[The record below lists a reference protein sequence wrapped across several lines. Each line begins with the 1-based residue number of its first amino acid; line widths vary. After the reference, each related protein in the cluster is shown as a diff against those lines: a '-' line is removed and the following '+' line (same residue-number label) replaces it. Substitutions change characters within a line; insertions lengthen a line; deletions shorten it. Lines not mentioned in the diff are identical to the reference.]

1 MAWEPGGI
9 NHSICLSIPLGGTL
23 EGRKKGEDG
32 SMKVKEWKKEAL
44 DVGFKKE
51 EGCSF
56 PYEKQRGLQ

>member
-1 MAWEPGGI
+1 MEKTTAFTCQLLW
-9 NHSICLSIPLGGTL
+9 GTL

-32 SMKVKEWKKEAL
+32 SMKVKEWKKEVL